1 METNYEK
8 YRNELL
14 KNPEFQVKYYL
25 AKEKLNIELML
36 DSIDEAINQKSS
48 ILTMK
53 RRVSKLRNY
62 ITTLSL

>member
-36 DSIDEAINQKSS
+36 DSIDEAITQKSS

-62 ITTLSL
+62 ISTLNL